1 MGIPKIFGN
10 SRGDFLNFG
19 KNKKKN
25 VVAPKS
31 GKKSCGGATVT
42 YYFFLPY
49 TKFGMDILHDPRN
62 KPAEEFFIFLKIQ
75 DGRRRS
81 KICKALYFNGSYK
94 LTGQFYTS
102 LI

>member
-1 MGIPKIFGN
+1 MTGAFNFFLKIEEFPRISGNSREFLGIPKIFGN

-42 YYFFLPY
+42 YIFFWPKVTFRVGRCALLVQ
-49 TKFGMDILHDPRN
+49 DV
-62 KPAEEFFIFLKIQ
+62 FLLS
-75 DGRRRS
+75 D
-81 KICKALYFNGSYK
+81 L
-94 LTGQFYTS
+94 
-102 LI
+102 